1 MIQQLTTA
9 QAQQYVADDPVRGHL
24 SADYRT
30 TEGRQVWALYEDQYA
45 VAHEPSEQPL
55 AIICVAYTNAVP
67 KNETELHWYSSASG
81 TGAVTTDTAV
91 FYTVWSYSRG
101 AGQTIVNS
109 VAEHIRDTRAEVT
122 RWVTLSPLTR
132 MAERFHLKNGARFV
146 ERYPTAQTFDYTHR
160 VLGPDEREAPALD
173 TPEAAKR

>member
-24 SADYRT
+24 TADYRT
-30 TEGRQVWALYEDQYA
+30 TEGRQMWALYEDRYA
-45 VAHEPSEQPL
+45 VAHHPSEEPL

-101 AGQTIVNS
+101 AGREIVNTL
-109 VAEHIRDTRAEVT
+109 AAHILNTRSEIE
-122 RWVTLSPLTR
+122 RWVTLSPLTD
-132 MAERFHLKNGARFV
+132 MAARFHTKNGAVLHSVHDTCQVF
-146 ERYPTAQTFDYTHR
+146 EYTH
-160 VLGPDEREAPALD
+160 LITA
-173 TPEAAKR
+173 